1 MADYCPMGEP
11 ERDHD
16 GAATAVALRPGSVAP
31 DGASRAAVRPSL
43 GVRFLRTVVRPFFG
57 HFRDPGKPRVWFE
70 LALIGF
76 SYWIYSLVRNA
87 VPEMEGRAQR
97 NAHDIWHFEQS
108 LGIAYEEKINH
119 AFDSVGWLITGLNY
133 DYATLHFIMTIGV
146 LVWLFRSHPGRYA
159 AARLA
164 LFVTTAVALLGYY
177 FYPLAPPRLMTG
189 ADFIDT
195 VAKHHTW
202 GSMASGDM
210 SQVSNQFAAMPSMHI
225 GWSLWCGLT
234 IAFLARRRWV
244 KLLGLLYPLSTLVV
258 IIATANHFFMDALIG
273 AVCTI
278 FGLAVS
284 RLFYGRWAYA
294 FPRRRENPADP
305 DGDAE
310 QGGDGRRPGADSEPE
325 HGASAPEPAARARA
339 EDEPAGHEPAAHEPA
354 LREPSPHEPAPHEP
368 APHDS
373 AEHAAAGHEP
383 GGHASAEHAAPGRE
397 PDGGEPVDPETPG
410 PGTADRG
417 TSGPGAPEDG
427 TDADSGQG
435 PRRQAAEPERPKI
448 PVHP

>member
-119 AFDSVGWLITGLNY
+119 AFDSVTWLITGLNY

-164 LFVTTAVALLGYY
+164 LFLTTAVALLGYY

-189 ADFIDT
+189 GDFIDT
-195 VAKHHTW
+195 VTKHHTW
-202 GSMASGDM
+202 GSMASGDL

-234 IAFLARRRWV
+234 IAFVARRRWV
-244 KLLGLLYPLSTLVV
+244 KVLGLLYPLSTLVV
-258 IIATANHFFMDALIG
+258 IISTANHFFMDALAG
-273 AVCTI
+273 ALCTL

-284 RLFYGRWAYA
+284 RLAYGRWAYA
-294 FPRRRENPADP
+294 FPSHRAVPA
-305 DGDAE
+305 
-310 QGGDGRRPGADSEPE
+310 EPT
-325 HGASAPEPAARARA
+325 
-339 EDEPAGHEPAAHEPA
+339 
-354 LREPSPHEPAPHEP
+354 L
-368 APHDS
+368 
-373 AEHAAAGHEP
+373 
-383 GGHASAEHAAPGRE
+383 
-397 PDGGEPVDPETPG
+397 VDVP
-410 PGTADRG
+410 
-417 TSGPGAPEDG
+417 
-427 TDADSGQG
+427 
-435 PRRQAAEPERPKI
+435 AEPEPVATGATAAQEPGSDPAVPADSADLPNSAGLAP
-448 PVHP
+448 PVHDAPAPGSAPGPALGAEQQTAQRSAEQPERPRISVPR

>member
-119 AFDSVGWLITGLNY
+119 AFDSVTWLITGLNY

-164 LFVTTAVALLGYY
+164 LFLTTAVALLGYY

-189 ADFIDT
+189 GDFIDT
-195 VAKHHTW
+195 GTKHHTW
-202 GSMASGDM
+202 GSMASGDL

-234 IAFLARRRWV
+234 IAFVARRRWV
-244 KLLGLLYPLSTLVV
+244 KVLGLLYPLSTLVV
-258 IIATANHFFMDALIG
+258 IISTANHFFMDALAG
-273 AVCTI
+273 ALCTL

-284 RLFYGRWAYA
+284 RLAYGRWAYA
-294 FPRRRENPADP
+294 FPSHRAVPA
-305 DGDAE
+305 
-310 QGGDGRRPGADSEPE
+310 EPTLVDV
-325 HGASAPEPAARARA
+325 PA
-339 EDEPAGHEPAAHEPA
+339 
-354 LREPSPHEPAPHEP
+354 EPAPVAAGATAAAAQEP
-368 APHDS
+368 GSDPAVPAGSADLPNSADLAPPVHDAPAAAPALGAAEQQTAQRS
-373 AEHAAAGHEP
+373 AE
-383 GGHASAEHAAPGRE
+383 
-397 PDGGEPVDPETPG
+397 
-410 PGTADRG
+410 
-417 TSGPGAPEDG
+417 
-427 TDADSGQG
+427 Q
-435 PRRQAAEPERPKI
+435 PERPRI
-448 PVHP
+448 SVPR

>member
-16 GAATAVALRPGSVAP
+16 GGATAVALRPGSAAP
-31 DGASRAAVRPSL
+31 DGATRAAVSPSL
-43 GVRFLRTVVRPFFG
+43 RVRFLRTAVRPFFG

-87 VPEMEGRAQR
+87 VPEMEARAQR
-97 NAHDIWHFEQS
+97 NAHDIWHFEQH

-189 ADFIDT
+189 ASFIDT
-195 VAKHHTW
+195 VTEHHTW
-202 GSMASGDM
+202 GSMASGDL

-234 IAFLARRRWV
+234 IAFVARRRWV
-244 KLLGLLYPLSTLVV
+244 KVLGLLYPLSTLMV
-258 IIATANHFFMDALIG
+258 IIATANHFFMDALAG
-273 AVCTI
+273 ALCTL

-284 RLFYGRWAYA
+284 RLAYGRWAYS
-294 FPRRRENPADP
+294 FPSHREVPA
-305 DGDAE
+305 
-310 QGGDGRRPGADSEPE
+310 EPVVE
-325 HGASAPEPAARARA
+325 EPTGPAAAPEPAAATAVA
-339 EDEPAGHEPAAHEPA
+339 E
-354 LREPSPHEPAPHEP
+354 
-368 APHDS
+368 
-373 AEHAAAGHEP
+373 
-383 GGHASAEHAAPGRE
+383 
-397 PDGGEPVDPETPG
+397 PG
-410 PGTADRG
+410 PGADLAPGLEPDPESADLAPPVQHAPGHRHG
-417 TSGPGAPEDG
+417 QQHGPGA
-427 TDADSGQG
+427 G
-435 PRRQAAEPERPKI
+435 PAAEPQTQTAQRAADRPE
-448 PVHP
+448 HPRISVRR